1 MNITLKRSGAIGDII
16 TTFIVAEKL
25 VSIGYEVTLIVSEQ
39 YKEVGLLSPY
49 ITNVYHTNE
58 YEGRID
64 IDYDGVYEYVN
75 INNTLTR
82 KDAEPKYWINKTNN
96 FLKKH
101 NKKID
106 YKIQKPELK
115 IYKDKVIEKTKYL
128 ENFKKPW
135 YIFVHG
141 SYSDITRK
149 IPIHIMEKTA
159 ENLPGTSF
167 ILDYDKTN
175 IPKLPINNVLD
186 ITTFIYL
193 CDTIITPV
201 TGPLH
206 IANGYNKKIITLSQ
220 SNNVNLLF
228 PDNNMKILKD
238 LIYCVGCASW
248 NKCKRTDIIK
258 QIPCQ
263 QIEYKE
269 ILKNIK

>member
-39 YKEVGLLSPY
+39 YKEVGQLSPY
-49 ITNVYHTNE
+49 ITKVYHTNE

-64 IDYDGVYEYVN
+64 IDFDGVYEYVVSN
-75 INNTLTR
+75 KVLSR
-82 KDAEPKYWINKTNN
+82 KDAEPKYWINKTNK
-96 FLKKH
+96 FLKTY

-106 YKIQKPELK
+106 CKIQKPELK
-115 IYKDKVIEKTKYL
+115 IYKNRVIEKRKYL

-135 YIFVHG
+135 HIFVHG

-149 IPIHIMEKTA
+149 IPVHIIEKTA
-159 ENLPGTSF
+159 ENLSGTSF

-175 IPKLPINNVLD
+175 IPKLPINSILD

-228 PDNNMKILKD
+228 PNNNMKILKD
-238 LIYCVGCASW
+238 LIYCIGCTSW
-248 NKCKRTDIIK
+248 NKCKQTNITE

-263 QIEYKE
+263 QIDYKE
-269 ILKNIK
+269 ILKNIQ